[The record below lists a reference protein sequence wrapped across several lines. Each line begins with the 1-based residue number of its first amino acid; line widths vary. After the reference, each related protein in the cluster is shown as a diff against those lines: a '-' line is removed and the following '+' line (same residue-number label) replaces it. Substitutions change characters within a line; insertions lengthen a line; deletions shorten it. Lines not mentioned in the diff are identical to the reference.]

1 MAGCYTETDEVFVG
15 ELDVIGVLGW
25 QRFRDEFCFGRCGEK
40 CDGYEAGAGV
50 VEILRAEVGNGEYF
64 GKDHF
69 FAVSVDFAL
78 YFEGGETV
86 ALEFAE
92 FVERSVGAAFLQ
104 CPKFDEALHLGKP
117 FGVIGIIDPTVL
129 SLEFEGLGT
138 IDLEGGE
145 GVAAESFFFEL
156 RLGETILTQF
166 LDVLREV
173 VLGFGVGGE
182 EGVGACIEA
191 VTYGVAG

>member
-1 MAGCYTETDEVFVG
+1 M
-15 ELDVIGVLGW
+15 
-25 QRFRDEFCFGRCGEK
+25 
-40 CDGYEAGAGV
+40 
-50 VEILRAEVGNGEYF
+50 RAEIGDGENF
-64 GKDHF
+64 RESHF

-92 FVERSVGAAFLQ
+92 LVERSVGAAFLQ
-104 CPKFDEALHLGKP
+104 CSEFDEALHLGKP

-145 GVAAESFFFEL
+145 GVAAECFFFEL

-182 EGVGACIEA
+182 EGVGGCIEA
-191 VTYGVAG
+191 VTYGVAGRC